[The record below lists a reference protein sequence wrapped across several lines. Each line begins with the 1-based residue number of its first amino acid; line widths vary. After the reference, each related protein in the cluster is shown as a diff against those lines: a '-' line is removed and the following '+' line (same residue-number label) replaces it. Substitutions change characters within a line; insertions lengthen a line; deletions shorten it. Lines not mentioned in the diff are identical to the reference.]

1 MSTAEAELGAPG
13 LPRGLIVLL
22 TVAAAIVA
30 VAGMHV
36 MAGVIGPIFLALVIV
51 VVISPIQ
58 GALRE
63 RGAPSWLA
71 STVLFLASFGVLA
84 AMLLALAWAAAELA
98 GLVTSDEY
106 ADDLASTRTD
116 IADLLERFG
125 VSGEELTD
133 VLDNL
138 DIGTVAGQVTSALS
152 GVLGVLSALGLL
164 AFAMVFVVM
173 DTESFERS
181 LGYVN
186 RDRPAIVGA
195 LMNFAAS
202 TRSYFFVSTV
212 FGLIVAALDVV
223 ALLLLGVPLALVWGV
238 LSFITN
244 YIPNIG
250 FVIGL
255 IPPALLA
262 LFTGGWQL
270 AVWVVVIYSVLN
282 VVIQS
287 IIQPKF
293 VGDAVGL
300 SATLTFVSLIFW
312 GWVIGPL
319 GALLAVPLT
328 LLAKA
333 LLVDIDPT
341 TKWAAPLITLQLPAG
356 ADDSSSGTSDDES
369 GETAT

>member
-1 MSTAEAELGAPG
+1 MSAVEGTDGATPHF
-13 LPRGLIVLL
+13 PRGLIVLL
-22 TVAAAIVA
+22 TLAGAIIV
-30 VAGMHV
+30 VAGLHV
-36 MAGVIGPIFLALVIV
+36 MASVIGPLFLALTIV
-51 VVISPIQ
+51 VVVSPIQ
-58 GALRE
+58 GAMRR

-71 STVLFLASFGVLA
+71 AIALALTAFGVLFA
-84 AMLLALAWAAAELA
+84 ILLALGWAAIELA

-106 ADDLASTRTD
+106 ADDLATARGD
-116 IADLLERFG
+116 LADLLERFG
-125 VSGEELTD
+125 VTGEELQE

-138 DIGTVAGQVTSALS
+138 DLGAVAGQVTSALS

-173 DTESFERS
+173 DSERFESA
-181 LGYVN
+181 LGLVSS
-186 RDRPAIVGA
+186 DRPRIVEA
-195 LMNFAAS
+195 MRSFASS
-202 TRSYFFVSTV
+202 TRSYFVVSSI
-212 FGLIVAALDVV
+212 FGLIVAVFDVV
-223 ALLLLGVPLALVWGV
+223 ALIVLGIPLALVWGV

-244 YIPNIG
+244 FIPNIG

-270 AVWVVVIYSVLN
+270 SLWVIVIYSVVN

-341 TKWAAPLITLQLPAG
+341 TSWASPLITLQLPAESDPERDTAST
-356 ADDSSSGTSDDES
+356 ADP
-369 GETAT
+369 A